1 MRLGKINLGFLN
13 SKNKAA
19 AGENHQFIELRNVVK
34 IYQGPSGGFQAIKN
48 VNLNISAGEF
58 VAIAGKSGS
67 GKSTLLNMITGIDR
81 PSSGEIFVNNAP
93 IHLMSEEKLTIWR
106 GVTIGIVFQF
116 FQLIPTM
123 TLLENVILPMDFCRT
138 GTPRQRRERALQ
150 LLKEVGLEEFA
161 GRLPS
166 NVSGGQ
172 QQRAAIARALANDP
186 QLIVADEPT
195 GNLDSATAE
204 AVFSLLERLVEQGK
218 TVVIVTHDNELA
230 SRCQRIVTISDG
242 CIVQD
247 QPNTKDGRP
256 GSAASARSQAAE
268 DQETTSPAGGDIL
281 EPQAEQG

>member
-13 SKNKAA
+13 FKNTAA
-19 AGENHQFIELRNVVK
+19 AGDENHEFIELRNVVK
-34 IYQGPSGGFQAIKN
+34 VYQGPSGGFQAVKK
-48 VNLNISAGEF
+48 VNITIGAGEF

-93 IHLMSEEKLTIWR
+93 IHVMSEEKLTIWR
-106 GVTIGIVFQF
+106 GETIGIVFQF

-123 TLLENVILPMDFCRT
+123 TLLENVILPMDFCRS
-138 GTPRQRRERALQ
+138 GTPRRRRERAHQ

-161 GRLPS
+161 GRLPA

-204 AVFSLLERLVEQGK
+204 AVFNLLERLVEQGK

-230 SRCQRIVTISDG
+230 NRCQRIVTISDG

-247 QPNTKDGRP
+247 QPGEAAPQRDQ
-256 GSAASARSQAAE
+256 ASAGE
-268 DQETTSPAGGDIL
+268 EETTSSTGGDIL